1 MINQLK
7 TVLLLGVLTG
17 ILLFIGSLL
26 GGIQG
31 LTIAFAFAIIM
42 NVGSYWFSDKIVL
55 KMYRAQVVPKA
66 KAPKIHAMVEE
77 LAKKAGIPKP
87 KVYVIPTAN
96 LNAFCTGR
104 NPKNTSIAFT
114 DGILKALTL
123 RELKGVA
130 AHELSHAKNRDILV
144 STIAATIASVI
155 AYIAFMARW
164 AAIFGGG
171 RSSEGG
177 SNIFELIALAIIAP
191 LTATMIQLAISR
203 GREYLAD
210 ETGSR
215 LTKDPNA
222 LADALLKLE
231 AQNKAQPLRFGNPQS
246 AHLFITNP
254 FKARGFASLFQT
266 HPPTKERV
274 ARLRSMKF

>member
-1 MINQLK
+1 MFNQLK
-7 TVLLLGVLTG
+7 TILLLGVLTS
-17 ILLFIGSLL
+17 ILLLIGSFL
-26 GGIQG
+26 GGMQG
-31 LTIAFAFAIIM
+31 LTIAFLFAIVM
-42 NVGSYWFSDKIVL
+42 NVGSYWFSDKMVL
-55 KMYRAQVVPKA
+55 KMYRAQPLPKA
-66 KAPKIHAMVEE
+66 RAPKIHAMVEDI
-77 LAKKAGIPKP
+77 AKKAGIPKP
-87 KVYVIPTAN
+87 KVYVIPTPN

-114 DGILKALTL
+114 DGILKALTS

-130 AHELSHAKNRDILV
+130 AHELGHAKNRDILV

-155 AYIAFMARW
+155 AYVAFMARW

-191 LTATMIQLAISR
+191 LTATLIQLAISR
-203 GREYLAD
+203 SREYLAD

-215 LTKDPNA
+215 LTKDPHA
-222 LADALLKLE
+222 LADALVKLE
-231 AQNKAQPLRFGNPQS
+231 AQNKAQPMRFGNPQS

-266 HPPTKERV
+266 HPPMKERV
-274 ARLRSMKF
+274 ARLRKMKF